1 MLNTL
6 QRAKLDIKFQQTMQ
20 NGLPPATLAEVFKTH
35 LVVNIREHLV
45 VDNCPGW
52 TIILLDNDGV

>member
-1 MLNTL
+1 MFNTL

-35 LVVNIREHLV
+35 LVV
-45 VDNCPGW
+45 DNCPGW
-52 TIILLDNDGV
+52 IIILLDNDGV